1 MRLWVNL
8 DDFPRIG
15 HHRKDSIE
23 TINVCRNNVEV
34 ECFGPSHERLLRAVM
49 LFIHTKMYQTVL
61 WI

>member
-34 ECFGPSHERLLRAVM
+34 VS
-49 LFIHTKMYQTVL
+49 VL
-61 WI
+61 VPAMSVC